1 MRNPRII
8 VLAEVALAVA
18 LAAVLNYVG
27 LRIMPQGGSV
37 SLAMLPI
44 FVVALRRGVGPGV
57 IAGALYGFLDF
68 MMAPFFVH
76 YAQLALDYVVA
87 FGALGLAGL
96 FSPAWNRAVAEG
108 RTARGVWTAAIPG
121 IALGAIARWA
131 AHVVSGVLF
140 FAEYAPEGQPVL
152 LYSIGYNVTYMLPSA
167 VVCGAAAALVLPALR
182 NVGAPA
188 RPSHPAEA

>member
-18 LAAVLNYVG
+18 LAAVLNYAG
-27 LRIMPQGGSV
+27 LRIMPQGGNV

-44 FVVALRRGVGPGV
+44 FVVALRRGVVPG
-57 IAGALYGFLDF
+57 ILAGAIYGVLDF

-76 YAQLALDYVVA
+76 WAQLMLDYAVA

-108 RTARGVWTAAIPG
+108 RTARGVWTAVIPG
-121 IALGAIARWA
+121 IAVGAVARWA
-131 AHVVSGVLF
+131 VHVVSGALF
-140 FAEYAPEGQPVL
+140 FAEYAPEGQPVI
-152 LYSIGYNVTYMLPSA
+152 LYSVIYNATYMLPSSLI
-167 VVCGAAAALVLPALR
+167 CGAAAALVLPALR
-182 NVGAPA
+182 NVGTQTH
-188 RPSHPAEA
+188 PSTPMEA